1 MDFLLYYRMGNGNF
15 IDGVAP
21 LDAKGNPKHKFEVRM
36 RVLGSDPMRD
46 GVEKAVFV
54 DGKQLDFKI
63 DTLRF
68 LEAKSMGADRLIQEQ
83 KRIEKEF
90 VKSVSEAVGRRVTKE
105 EIKIATV
112 EGWI

>member
-1 MDFLLYYRMGNGNF
+1 MENRIFGGIPPFGPNG
-15 IDGVAP
+15 V
-21 LDAKGNPKHKFEVRM
+21 PKKRFEVKM

-63 DTLRF
+63 DVLRF
-68 LEAKSMGADRLIQEQ
+68 LEAKSMGVERMIQEQ

-90 VKSVSEAVGRRVTKE
+90 VSKVSEALGRRVTKD
-105 EIKIATV
+105 EIKIATI